1 MISEIPKNP
10 EVIVEKI
17 PCGESVTTIY
27 RNEAGEI
34 VRWDCEIRVTNPP
47 QMFAQAGK
55 VE

>member
-1 MISEIPKNP
+1 MTP
-10 EVIVEKI
+10 EVIIEKM

-34 VRWDCEIRVTNPP
+34 VRQDCEIRVSADALKTE
-47 QMFAQAGK
+47 AKSGK